1 MAVTHTQAQTIRNK
15 RLLEERD
22 PAVRRRNHD
31 ELRRQAED
39 PALARNSCCEPH
51 CLKACARPSRFPE
64 GEGPMKR
71 AALFLA
77 AFAAT
82 SISVSPTRA
91 EWPDRPIKMV
101 VPFSAGSSSDTIA
114 RIVAVKM
121 GERLGQQVIV
131 ENRVGGSTIIGTDA
145 VAKSA
150 ADGYTLLLA
159 NTTTHAASAALNA
172 TLPFDPVKD
181 FAPVAMI
188 GVSPFVLIGA
198 TQVAAPTLQDF
209 VALAKQKPSSL
220 SYASAGTG
228 TLAHLAG
235 ELFKRKAGVDVT
247 HVPYR
252 GSAQSMID
260 LMQGRIDLSVSTI
273 PPTLQHIRDGK
284 LRAFATM
291 SEKRNV
297 MLPDTPTVAEAG
309 VPGCEAALW
318 TAIVVP
324 AGVPADVIKRL
335 NAAVLAAVATPEIQQ
350 AFTIQGVDPEPGPPE
365 AVSERIKADIVKW
378 KDVVTAAKITGGQ

>member
-1 MAVTHTQAQTIRNK
+1 MRVAFLLAFVAVA
-15 RLLEERD
+15 
-22 PAVRRRNHD
+22 
-31 ELRRQAED
+31 
-39 PALARNSCCEPH
+39 
-51 CLKACARPSRFPE
+51 ACIGGSSA
-64 GEGPMKR
+64 
-71 AALFLA
+71 
-77 AFAAT
+77 
-82 SISVSPTRA
+82 RA
-91 EWPDRPIKMV
+91 EWPDRPIKMI

-114 RIVAVKM
+114 RIVAAKM
-121 GERLGQQVIV
+121 GERLGQQIVV
-131 ENRVGGSTIIGTDA
+131 ENRVGGSTIIGTDS

-150 ADGYTLLLA
+150 PDGYTLELA

-172 TLPFDPVKD
+172 TLPFDPVRD

-198 TQVAAPTLQDF
+198 TQVTATTLKDF
-209 VALAKQKPSSL
+209 VALAKAKPGSL

-235 ELFKRKAGVDVT
+235 ELFKSKAGIEVT

-273 PPTLQHIRDGK
+273 PPTLQHIREGK

-291 SEKRNV
+291 SEKRNAS
-297 MLPDTPTVAEAG
+297 LPEVPTVAEAG

-318 TAIVVP
+318 TAVVVP
-324 AGVPADVIKRL
+324 AGVPADIIKKL
-335 NAAVLAAVATPEIQQ
+335 NAAVLAAVATPDIQQ
-350 AFTIQGVDPEPGPPE
+350 ALIIQGVHPEPGPPE
-365 AVSERIKADIVKW
+365 AVGERIKADILKW
-378 KDVVTAAKITGGQ
+378 KDVVATAKITGTQ